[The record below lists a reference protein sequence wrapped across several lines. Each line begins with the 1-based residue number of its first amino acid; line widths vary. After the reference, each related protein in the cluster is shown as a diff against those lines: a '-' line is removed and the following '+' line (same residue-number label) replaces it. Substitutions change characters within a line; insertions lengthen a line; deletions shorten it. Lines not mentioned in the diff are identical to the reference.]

1 MKKRAKKTTADN
13 NRKPLPKRTLT
24 PALTRLVVTWR
35 LFWQQRRKLTALA
48 AVVVVP
54 STFIRA
60 ASELTIDFSLVLFVA
75 AVFTV
80 LALMHFCHNI
90 AVVSTQ
96 SVAKTYTQSS
106 GRFLQLLGVTLL
118 QALALLPAIF
128 AGVLAIFVGGFNL
141 SYWLYIPALLILIL
155 TALCLAGLSLAQF
168 VAVCEQSSVLGSLQS
183 SWRRTRRVR
192 TKLVG
197 HFALILLVIT
207 AMSTAIFFVV
217 NISSSLVESW
227 FVQAVVSSALLVIA
241 LPWFITYGYSVYAEL
256 SE

>member
-1 MKKRAKKTTADN
+1 MKKRTKKTTTDN
-13 NRKPLPKRTLT
+13 NRKVLPKRTLT

-35 LFWQQRRKLTALA
+35 LFWQQRRKLIALA

-54 STFIRA
+54 SNFIRA
-60 ASELTIDFSLVLFVA
+60 ASELSIDFSLVLFVA
-75 AVFTV
+75 AVFVV

-90 AVVSTQ
+90 AAASTQ
-96 SVAKTYTQSS
+96 SVAKIYTQSS

-128 AGVLAIFVGGFNL
+128 AGVLAVFVGGFNL
-141 SYWLYIPALLILIL
+141 SSWLYFPALFILIL
-155 TALCLAGLSLAQF
+155 TSLCLAGLSLGQF
-168 VAVCEQSSVLGSLQS
+168 VAVCEQSSVLGALQS
-183 SWRRTRRVR
+183 SWRRTKGIR

-197 HFALILLVIT
+197 HFALIILVIT
-207 AMSTAIFFVV
+207 ALSTAIFFVV
-217 NISSSLVESW
+217 NISSSLAESW
-227 FVQAVVSSALLVIA
+227 FVQAAVSSALLVVA